1 VPIANSFTV
10 YGRTIADLP
19 PKEALLQ
26 RTQQMSALILQLRS
40 ASSLDRYNG
49 PVLFEG
55 AAAGEVFMQ
64 QFGSRLAASRTP
76 ISDNPQFEMF
86 FNQMLDRLGGASF
99 QDKLGARILPDFIS
113 VRDDPSQSG
122 FNGSTLMGSSSVDD
136 DGVKTRET
144 VLVDHG
150 ILKGLLTSRVPV
162 RGFLQSSGSRHGW
175 GAVPSNL
182 FVKSDK
188 TMSAE
193 DLRKELLRRAKDR
206 GLDYAIVVRHVGG
219 GSAASF
225 LQMARQMAN
234 QAGGSE
240 SLLEVFKLYPDGHEE
255 PLRGVHIA
263 ELPPES
269 FKEIIA
275 TGDTPVLFN
284 DEIIPRMTSLFSMGL
299 SSGGDLPLASCV
311 SPSFLFEELSLA
323 KSEGPFPAP
332 PISPSPLAEK

>member
-1 VPIANSFTV
+1 
-10 YGRTIADLP
+10 
-19 PKEALLQ
+19 
-26 RTQQMSALILQLRS
+26 
-40 ASSLDRYNG
+40 
-49 PVLFEG
+49 
-55 AAAGEVFMQ
+55 
-64 QFGSRLAASRTP
+64 
-76 ISDNPQFEMF
+76 
-86 FNQMLDRLGGASF
+86 
-99 QDKLGARILPDFIS
+99 
-113 VRDDPSQSG
+113 
-122 FNGSTLMGSSSVDD
+122 
-136 DGVKTRET
+136 
-144 VLVDHG
+144 
-150 ILKGLLTSRVPV
+150 
-162 RGFLQSSGSRHGW
+162 
-175 GAVPSNL
+175 VPSNL